1 MMLLLLQLYGKIII
15 PKEYMQHKFVLS
27 FKFFLYSPNQSKVM
41 KIYSNNTYKLY
52 KISVFLLKMNHCCQS
67 YIFVTLNEHFG
78 TKIKMNI
85 MIFMSAI
92 NLPTT

>member
-1 MMLLLLQLYGKIII
+1 
-15 PKEYMQHKFVLS
+15 
-27 FKFFLYSPNQSKVM
+27 
-41 KIYSNNTYKLY
+41 
-52 KISVFLLKMNHCCQS
+52 MNHCCQS